1 MNASMVTVARATM
14 ICITAALGFNA
25 TGAFADN
32 LSKDESV
39 AGTSYRYVVQFSDLD
54 LSRIEGTT
62 ALYGRLRYAARMV
75 CDPIQTQQPWLIKKY
90 RDCVDKA
97 IADAV
102 AKVNRPLL
110 TQYLQLRTTGDGA
123 GLTQLAKA
131 P

>member
-39 AGTSYRYVVQFSDLD
+39 AGTSYKYVVQFSDLD

-75 CDPIQTQQPWLIKKY
+75 CDPILTQRPGVFKEY
-90 RDCVDKA
+90 RACVDKA

-110 TQYLQLRTTGDGA
+110 TQYLQLRTLGDRA
-123 GLTQLAKA
+123 GLAQLAKA
-131 P
+131 H